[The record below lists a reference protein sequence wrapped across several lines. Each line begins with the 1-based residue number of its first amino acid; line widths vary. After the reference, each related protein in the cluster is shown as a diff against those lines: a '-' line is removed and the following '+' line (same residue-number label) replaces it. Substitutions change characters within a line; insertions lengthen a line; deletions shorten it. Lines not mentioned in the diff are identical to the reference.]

1 MTRDEAADRL
11 RTARTA
17 YGFVNEVAD
26 LATHPALIRTEVATP
41 NGPASI
47 VAPPAIVDG
56 QVRRLG
62 PVPDIGEHSARIRA
76 EFAPAPASK
85 DV

>member
-26 LATHPALIRTEVATP
+26 LATHPALIRTEVGTP

-47 VAPPAIVDG
+47 VAPPGLIDG

-62 PVPDIGEHSARIRA
+62 PVPDIGEHSSRIRA
-76 EFAPAPASK
+76 EFAPEI
-85 DV
+85 V